1 MRRIVRLA
9 RCLRY
14 GASRAGRILGR
25 VEALPAA
32 TATGILS
39 GAPALILAPHPDD
52 ESLGC
57 GGLIAAATEAGIPV
71 RIVIVTDGAGAR
83 HAPPDA
89 AALIR
94 RRRGETVEAAA
105 ILGVPEPDLHFWS
118 IPDGTADR
126 RGSARREFGSRA
138 ATLVRE
144 AKARTILVS
153 WEFDP
158 HPDHVATF
166 HYGIEAARQTGA
178 ALFAYPVWALMLPA
192 NALMPALRPVGC
204 TLRLGP
210 LIERKRRA
218 VMQHVSQIKALNSLG
233 SAAFGLDDGQ
243 LDQMLTGTE
252 AYIACNQVAR
262 RRVAALGLP
271 TIKPACP

>member
-1 MRRIVRLA
+1 M
-9 RCLRY
+9 
-14 GASRAGRILGR
+14 
-25 VEALPAA
+25 EALQTA
-32 TATGILS
+32 TVTGILS
-39 GAPALILAPHPDD
+39 AAPALILAPHPDD

-57 GGLIAAATEAGIPV
+57 GGLIAAATEAGIPIQ
-71 RIVIVTDGAGAR
+71 IVVVTNGAGAR

-94 RRRGETVEAAA
+94 CRRAETVEAAA
-105 ILGVPEPDLHFWS
+105 ILGVPEPHLHFWS
-118 IPDGTADR
+118 IPDGAADR
-126 RGSARREFGSRA
+126 RGPARRQFGGRA
-138 ATLVRE
+138 AALVRE

-158 HPDHVATF
+158 HPDHVATY

-243 LDQMLTGTE
+243 LDRMLTGTE
-252 AYIACNQVAR
+252 AYIACNQTAR
-262 RRVAALGLP
+262 RRIAALAR
-271 TIKPACP
+271 PALQPAPP